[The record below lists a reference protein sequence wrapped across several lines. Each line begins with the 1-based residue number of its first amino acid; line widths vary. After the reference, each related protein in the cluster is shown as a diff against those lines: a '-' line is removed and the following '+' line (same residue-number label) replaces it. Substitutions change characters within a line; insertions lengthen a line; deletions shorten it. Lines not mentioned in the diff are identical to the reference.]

1 MFYVILCEGKTD
13 SVVINHVM
21 SSVGFEYTNKR
32 TKLAKFNL
40 LKNQSVDYF
49 KDNNDIL
56 AIWNVAGYN
65 NIKNSV
71 EEIIKL
77 NKTDKVVDILSI
89 VVDRDFD
96 NISGIEDEI
105 SAYFEEDVKLE
116 NKIWKEYQFTD
127 GFGEVKQL
135 KILLTIVPDK
145 DFGAM
150 ETILLNALAD
160 EGKEQK
166 NLVDDIEK
174 FITELEE
181 KENIYLKK
189 KRNVIKAKLGC
200 AVNIMDPE
208 RTFNDI
214 IPVFNS
220 IDWNKKSIVQEH
232 FKELK
237 EYK

>member
-13 SVVINHVM
+13 SVVISHVM
-21 SSVGFEYTNKR
+21 SSVGFEYTNKKN
-32 TKLAKFNL
+32 KLAKFKL

-49 KDNNDIL
+49 ENNNDIL

-65 NIKNSV
+65 NIKSSV

-77 NKTDKVVDILSI
+77 NKVNKVVDILSI

-96 NISGIEDEI
+96 NIFEIEDEI
-105 SAYFEEDVKLE
+105 SAYFEGNTKLE

-127 GFGEVKQL
+127 GFGEIRQL

-145 DFGAM
+145 DFGTM
-150 ETILLNALAD
+150 ETILLNALSD
-160 EGKEQK
+160 EGEDQK
-166 NLVDDIEK
+166 NLVNDVEK
-174 FITELEE
+174 FIVELEE
-181 KENIYLKK
+181 KENIYLNK

-200 AVNIMDPE
+200 TVNIMDPE
-208 RTFNDI
+208 RTFSDI
-214 IPVFNS
+214 IPVFKN
-220 IDWNKKSIVQEH
+220 IAWNEKSVVQEH

>member
-13 SVVINHVM
+13 SVVISHVM
-21 SSVGFEYTNKR
+21 SSVGFEYTNKKN
-32 TKLAKFNL
+32 KLAKFKL

-49 KDNNDIL
+49 ENNNDIL
-56 AIWNVAGYN
+56 VIWNVAGYN
-65 NIKNSV
+65 NIKSSV

-77 NKTDKVVDILSI
+77 NKVNKVVDILSI

-96 NISGIEDEI
+96 NIFEIENEI
-105 SAYFEEDVKLE
+105 SAYFEGNIKLE

-127 GFGEVKQL
+127 GFGEIRQL

-150 ETILLNALAD
+150 ETILLNALSD
-160 EGKEQK
+160 EGEDQK
-166 NLVDDIEK
+166 NLVNDVEK
-174 FITELEE
+174 FIVELKE
-181 KENIYLKK
+181 KENIYLNK

-200 AVNIMDPE
+200 TVNIMDPE
-208 RTFNDI
+208 RTFSDI
-214 IPVFNS
+214 TPVFKN
-220 IDWNKKSIVQEH
+220 IAWNEKSVVQEH

>member
-13 SVVINHVM
+13 SVVINNVM
-21 SSVGFEYTNKR
+21 SSVGFEYINKKN
-32 TKLAKFNL
+32 KLSKFKL
-40 LKNQSVDYF
+40 LKNQNVDYF
-49 KDNNDIL
+49 ENNNDIL

-65 NIKNSV
+65 NIKSSV

-77 NKTDKVVDILSI
+77 NKADKVVDILSI

-96 NISGIEDEI
+96 NVSEIEDEI
-105 SAYFEEDVKLE
+105 SSYFEGNTKLE

-127 GFGEVKQL
+127 GFGEIKQL

-150 ETILLNALAD
+150 ETILLNALSD
-160 EGKEQK
+160 EGEDQK
-166 NLVDDIEK
+166 NLVNDVEK
-174 FITELEE
+174 FIVELEE
-181 KENIYLKK
+181 KENIYLNK

-200 AVNIMDPE
+200 TVNIMDPE
-208 RTFNDI
+208 RTFSDI
-214 IPVFNS
+214 IPVFKN
-220 IDWNKKSIVQEH
+220 IAWNEKSVVQEH